1 MRINTLTLRNFKK
14 FEDATF
20 QFNSKFTV
28 LIGENATG
36 KTSILDALATLLG
49 TYLLRSSISS
59 GRSGL
64 KKDEARL
71 LVVEKEGQDF
81 LEPQKEVYV
90 EAYGSLRERHL
101 TWRRILG
108 DRGGAASKLIAAGVA
123 DRKLVSKGEDVDL
136 PILLYYGT
144 GRLWSSHRKTE
155 VGKPDSRLVGYRHGL
170 DPRSDQGLFEKWF
183 KQLEMAALQQ
193 RKTISALESVREAV
207 VTCIPNAEFFYY
219 DIGKGQMMIR
229 LQDSGLMPFNNLSDG
244 YRNMVAMVAD
254 IAHRASRV
262 NPHKGARAAQETSG
276 VVLIDE
282 IDLHLHPNWQRHVV
296 QDLQQAFP
304 NLQFITSTHSPFI
317 LQSLDPGEVI
327 DLGRLPAKEDVDL
340 FSADIATPAPAQS
353 FSNRPIEDIVEE
365 VMGVPVPQRS
375 HRYQEMYSAAKEYY
389 AVLQEAKG
397 ADEGKKED
405 LKRKLDELSAPF
417 SDNMAY
423 HAFLE
428 MERIA
433 AGLGRT
439 DDKEER

>member
-1 MRINTLTLRNFKK
+1 MRINTLTLHNFKR

-28 LIGENATG
+28 LIGDNATG

-49 TYLLRSSISS
+49 TCLLRSSITS

-64 KKDEARL
+64 KKSEARL
-71 LVVEKEGQDF
+71 LAIEKEGQDF

-90 EAYGSLRERHL
+90 EAYGSLREKHL

-108 DRGGAASKLIAAGVA
+108 DRGGAATKFIAAGVD
-123 DRKLVSKGEDVDL
+123 DRKRASKGEDVDL
-136 PILLYYGT
+136 PVLLYYGT
-144 GRLWSSHRKTE
+144 GRLWTTHRDIE
-155 VGKPDSRLVGYRHGL
+155 VGKPDSRLVGYRYCL
-170 DPRSDQGLFEKWF
+170 DPKSDQSLFERWF

-207 VTCIPNAEFFYY
+207 TICIPKAEFFYF

-229 LQDSGLMPFNNLSDG
+229 FEDSGLMPFDNLSDG

-254 IAHRASRV
+254 IAHRACRL

-276 VVLIDE
+276 IVLIDE
-282 IDLHLHPNWQRHVV
+282 IDLHLHPKWQRHVV
-296 QDLQQAFP
+296 GDLQRAFP
-304 NLQFITSTHSPFI
+304 NLQFITTTHSPFI
-317 LQSLDPGEVI
+317 LQSLDVGEAI
-327 DLGRLPAKEDVDL
+327 DLGRLPAKEDIDVFDE
-340 FSADIATPAPAQS
+340 DIATPAPAKS
-353 FSNRPIEDIVEE
+353 FSNRAIEDIVEE

-375 HRYQEMYSAAKEYY
+375 HRYQEMFDAAKEYY
-389 AVLQEAKG
+389 AVLQEATG
-397 ADEGKKED
+397 ANEGRKED

-423 HAFLE
+423 HGFLE

-433 AGLGRT
+433 AGLGRA
-439 DDKEER
+439 DDKDAR